1 MVAPSIPRMAGHG
14 VEIPPILLDVL
25 AVVPL
30 RARQPEGAF
39 LEDRVAPVPQRQPQA
54 QALLDVAEPGQA
66 VLAPPVGAGT
76 GVVVR
81 QVAPGLTV
89 RAVVFADRA
98 PLALAHIGPPQVPVA
113 GLAQPVLEPPEPGGP
128 FTFCTHGILPVSGD
142 RSILICDAH
151 PVTRATRTN
160 IPPNAPPRVTQNG

>member
-1 MVAPSIPRMAGHG
+1 MVTPAVPGMAGHG
-14 VEIPPILLDVL
+14 VEIPPVFLDVFP
-25 AVVPL
+25 VVAL
-30 RARQPEGAF
+30 GAGQPEGAF
-39 LEDRVAPVPQRQPQA
+39 LQDGVAPVPQRQPEA
-54 QALLDVAEPGQA
+54 HALLDVAEPGQA
-66 VLAPPVGAGT
+66 VLAPPVGTGT
-76 GVVVR
+76 CVVMR
-81 QVAPGLTV
+81 QVAPGLAV
-89 RAVVFADRA
+89 RAVVLADRA
-98 PLALAHIGPPQVPVA
+98 PLALAHVGPPQVPVA